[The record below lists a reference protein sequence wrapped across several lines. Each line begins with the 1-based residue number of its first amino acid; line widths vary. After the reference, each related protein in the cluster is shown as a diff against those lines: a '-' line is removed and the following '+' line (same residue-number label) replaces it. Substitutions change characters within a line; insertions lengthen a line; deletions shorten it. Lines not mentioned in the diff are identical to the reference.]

1 VEPLDER
8 LIRFQHPKRPSTV
21 HRPISESRSV
31 PLGKSPRCFGDP
43 KNPSA
48 TRRPA
53 SLHRVEP
60 VSELPARVQA
70 PKSSFPNHHLTS
82 KPREAV
88 KQASRPHPSSEE
100 LFSDPSAR
108 SRAPG
113 GTFRRASNCLKPPK
127 RPSTGRRLAFQPR
140 GTFQRASAPPSGSEE
155 PLSNTSTSF
164 PAPGGTFRQ
173 ASVPRPDSEESINS
187 TSTSLPAP
195 WNRSPSV
202 WPTSS
207 LRRDLPQVVD
217 PTPSSGWSASASF
230 KDTSRLRRTRQRLI
244 DPNLNS
250 GKLITARHAHL
261 RVPKN
266 PSSNSPGTQSF
277 QRTLQRTPDL
287 LQESEDSF
295 SKALSRFRGLR
306 ECLSKLLAP
315 V

>member
-1 VEPLDER
+1 VN
-8 LIRFQHPKRPSTV
+8 F
-21 HRPISESRSV
+21 
-31 PLGKSPRCFGDP
+31 
-43 KNPSA
+43 
-48 TRRPA
+48 RPA
-53 SLHRVEP
+53 SKLRRALSRTITSHR
-60 VSELPARVQA
+60 SPAKPSNKRQGHIQA
-70 PKSSFPNHHLTS
+70 PKSSSLT
-82 KPREAV
+82 RQLEV
-88 KQASRPHPSSEE
+88 ELRVEPSDE
-100 LFSDPSAR
+100 
-108 SRAPG
+108 
-113 GTFRRASNCLKPPK
+113 RRTRLKPPK